1 MSTSIYDN
9 VRVRP
14 PAAQSHFLYAS
25 RNFRFPETE
34 ARQPCDFVAPTRPFV
49 ADMRRMLRRRSLLA
63 ASLPAVLA
71 VPALAAPDS
80 FQGFLASLRAE
91 ARRVGISAATLERA
105 FAGVQPNQKVLERD
119 RHQPEFTMTWAQY
132 RALLITDQRIVNGRA
147 AFQQNRALLARVQD
161 RFAVSPGVITG
172 IWGLESSFGTGMG
185 DFHVVEAL
193 ATLAWEGRRTSF
205 FRGELLAALRIL
217 EHGDVT
223 PARMLGSYAG
233 AMGQPQFMPSS
244 YLRYAVDF
252 EGHGRRDIWTSKPD
266 VLGSIANYLA
276 QSGWRGGETWGQAI
290 TLPSGFDFAATGR
303 DNRRPIGGWARLGV
317 RAAGGRPR
325 PRAEVQGAVLL
336 PDGVNG
342 DAFLV
347 YANFNAIRR
356 YNPSDYYALVVGLL
370 GDAVVA

>member
-1 MSTSIYDN
+1 MLIAALSTI
-9 VRVRP
+9 
-14 PAAQSHFLYAS
+14 
-25 RNFRFPETE
+25 
-34 ARQPCDFVAPTRPFV
+34 C
-49 ADMRRMLRRRSLLA
+49 
-63 ASLPAVLA
+63 
-71 VPALAAPDS
+71 AAPDS
-80 FQGFLASLRAE
+80 FQSFLSGMRAE
-91 ARRVGISAATLERA
+91 ARRAGISVVTLDRA

-132 RALLITDQRIVNGRA
+132 HDLLITDQRIANGRA
-147 AFQQNRALLARVQD
+147 AFQQNRALFARVQD
-161 RFAVSPGVITG
+161 RFGVDPGVIVG

-193 ATLAWEGRRTSF
+193 ATLAWEGRRASF

-217 EHGDVT
+217 EHGDVA
-223 PARMLGSYAG
+223 PAHMLGSYAG

-276 QSGWRGGETWGQAI
+276 QSGWRDGEPWGQAV
-290 TLPSGFDFAATGR
+290 TLGSKVDRAAAGR
-303 DNRRPIGGWARLGV
+303 ELRRPIGEWTRLGV
-317 RAAGGRPR
+317 RAAAGRSLA
-325 PRAEVQGAVLL
+325 RADTQGALLL
-336 PDGVNG
+336 PDGPAG

-347 YANFNAIRR
+347 YANFAAIRR
-356 YNPSDYYALVVGLL
+356 YNPSDFYALAVGLL